1 MLQVSMGSLISLVI
15 IMLLC
20 FVLPLVLFY
29 MLYRYAD
36 GKVKTLGIGAAAYI
50 ACGMVADTAL
60 AMLFEMISSVE
71 TNVVTYL
78 LYSVVLSPVLFIL
91 LNYFIIKR
99 FGLNNMQTTGDA
111 MMYSLGYSSAYNVLS
126 TGLVAIM
133 YFFTLLDVKNCV
145 GQYLVVSD
153 ADYVSASNTVS
164 ASNLVN
170 ETVYRQIVKL
180 CGQPVSY
187 YMIFCINC
195 LWVIAAYAAVLM
207 VIWLAV
213 KKTNKILILAFALI
227 IRLFTVMPDILDRF
241 KVFSNVWASQA
252 VSVVVLAIVWIGAI
266 FCRRTFIDSEDA
278 E

>member
-91 LNYFIIKR
+91 LNYFI
-99 FGLNNMQTTGDA
+99 Q
-111 MMYSLGYSSAYNVLS
+111 
-126 TGLVAIM
+126 
-133 YFFTLLDVKNCV
+133 
-145 GQYLVVSD
+145 Q
-153 ADYVSASNTVS
+153 
-164 ASNLVN
+164 
-170 ETVYRQIVKL
+170 
-180 CGQPVSY
+180 
-187 YMIFCINC
+187 
-195 LWVIAAYAAVLM
+195 
-207 VIWLAV
+207 
-213 KKTNKILILAFALI
+213 LILMLQ
-227 IRLFTVMPDILDRF
+227 ILH
-241 KVFSNVWASQA
+241 
-252 VSVVVLAIVWIGAI
+252 
-266 FCRRTFIDSEDA
+266 
-278 E
+278 